1 MTYFFIALVIVAVLF
16 YLQKK
21 TKKTVTHHLT
31 AELSKP
37 SVPIESKDAWEG
49 SFWEAENP
57 KKIEA
62 FLAFNYID
70 GNNEESYRKV
80 KLQRFDNNLFDGM
93 FIGHCLLRNA
103 TRTFRY
109 DRVSNVTDM
118 DSGEII
124 SNIRDWLSAKYET
137 SPEFSRDELLKN
149 DYDTLRIL
157 LFMGKADG
165 QFRKDERYIVA
176 STCRLLSANSEVT
189 DEMVEDMFNN
199 LETPSYRAFQLA
211 VGRVSKQPDSVKQI
225 VFEAVEKMI
234 LSQKTVHVVEEEAFK
249 YIKTRFKSKV

>member
-1 MTYFFIALVIVAVLF
+1 MTYFFIALVIVIVCF

-21 TKKTVTHHLT
+21 TKKTDTHFFT
-31 AELSKP
+31 AELSKT
-37 SVPIESKDAWEG
+37 SIPIERKDAWEG

-62 FLAFNYID
+62 SLSFNYID

-93 FIGHCLLRNA
+93 FIGHCLSRNA

-109 DRVSNVTDM
+109 DRVSNVINM
-118 DSGEII
+118 DSGEVI
-124 SNIRDWLSAKYET
+124 SNIRDWLSARYET
-137 SPEFSRDELLKN
+137 SPEFSRDKLLEN

-165 QFRKDERYIVA
+165 QFRKDERSIVA
-176 STCRLLSANSEVT
+176 TTCRLISANSEIT

-199 LETPSYRAFQLA
+199 LETLSYRAFQLA
-211 VGRVSKQPDSVKQI
+211 VGRVSKQPDSVKLM

-249 YIKTRFKSKV
+249 YIKSRFKSTV